1 MLSGLNRA
9 VVPAL
14 RARSTRRI
22 RAARRK
28 GGVRY
33 IERGDCGA
41 FKARGAMESLRHTR
55 GGLHVLLP
63 TLGSAG
69 DVFPLM
75 DLGIALQQR
84 GHRATHRHQRI
95 LCRPDSRFRPRFHR
109 PGHQAGGRGGA
120 LPISGSGIPPRASSA
135 SWSEWSRPTFRA
147 STRSFAS
154 AARRTRW
161 SAHRPF
167 ASARASR
174 RSIWGSRWPASSF
187 SRRCSRSLIDAGMQ
201 GRVPMGPGAPRWAK
215 KAFFKLADTL
225 IVDRVLGPPLNA
237 FRAKLG
243 LPAVRRILAEYIHS
257 PQLVLGFF
265 PEWFARPQPDW
276 PAKTHLTGFVL
287 HEAGEQA
294 TVSAEVEEFLAGGPA
309 PVLFTPG
316 TGAAQQTKFFRESV
330 EACRLAGLRGMLV
343 TSHSQQIPRDLPP
356 DVRAFS
362 YVPFGKVLRR
372 CSALVYHG
380 GVGTLAQGI
389 KAGIPHLVV
398 PNSHDQ
404 PDNAR
409 RVEQLGLGCRVY
421 PERYKA
427 ARVAQILGTLTNG
440 AALRQRCQKYSARV
454 DSHAALAKACELLEG
469 LG

>member
-1 MLSGLNRA
+1 
-9 VVPAL
+9 
-14 RARSTRRI
+14 
-22 RAARRK
+22 
-28 GGVRY
+28 
-33 IERGDCGA
+33 
-41 FKARGAMESLRHTR
+41 MESLTHTR

-69 DVFPLM
+69 DVFPVM
-75 DLGIALQQR
+75 ELGIALQQR
-84 GHRATHRHQRI
+84 GHHATI
-95 LCRPDSRFRPRFHR
+95 VTNEFFAD
-109 PGHQAGGRGGA
+109 
-120 LPISGSGIPPRASSA
+120 PIRGSGLGFIGLGTRQEAEAALADPRLWHPTKGFECIVERVVAPNI
-135 SWSEWSRPTFRA
+135 SRLYEIVRERRA
-147 STRSFAS
+147 PDTVVGAS
-154 AARRTRW
+154 ALCLGARI
-161 SAHRPF
+161 AQEHLGIPM
-167 ASARASR
+167 AS
-174 RSIWGSRWPASSF
+174 IELQPALL
-187 SRRCSRSLIDAGMQ
+187 RSLIDAGMQ
-201 GRVPMGPGAPRWAK
+201 GRVPMGPGVPRWAK

-225 IVDRVLGPPLNA
+225 VVDRVLGPPLNG

-243 LPAVRRILAEYIHS
+243 LPAVRRILAQYIHS

-294 TVSAEVEEFLAGGPA
+294 TVSAEVEEFLGGGPA
-309 PVLFTPG
+309 PVVFTPG
-316 TGAAQQTKFFRESV
+316 TGATQQTQFFRESV

-343 TSHSQQIPRDLPP
+343 TSHSQQIPRDLPAG
-356 DVRAFS
+356 VRAFS

-389 KAGIPHLVV
+389 KAGIPHLMV

-427 ARVAQILGTLTNG
+427 ARVAQILGSLTND
-440 AALRQRCQKYSARV
+440 AALRQRCQEYSARV

-469 LG
+469 LR